1 MAFAAA
7 RDDTRA
13 SATRGN
19 PLERTRIV
27 LIDMAPLL
35 REIVRAAVV
44 REPDLDIVA
53 EHDEIDVRSVL
64 ELDDPDFII
73 VGENAATAEDL
84 RVLVGVGRGLRA
96 LEVQSDGR
104 ESVLYEL
111 RPHRI
116 SLGEISS
123 DTLVRAI
130 RTVPTWDAKS

>member
-1 MAFAAA
+1 M
-7 RDDTRA
+7 
-13 SATRGN
+13 
-19 PLERTRIV
+19 ERTRIV
-27 LIDMAPLL
+27 LIDMPTLL
-35 REIVRAAVV
+35 RDIVREAIV

-53 EHDEIDVRSVL
+53 EHDEIDVRSAV

-73 VGENAATAEDL
+73 VGENAGAQQDVRGL
-84 RVLVGVGRGLRA
+84 IGSRRGLRA

-116 SLGEISS
+116 SLGEVSS

-130 RTVPTWDAKS
+130 RTVPKWDTKT

>member
-1 MAFAAA
+1 
-7 RDDTRA
+7 
-13 SATRGN
+13 
-19 PLERTRIV
+19 LERTRIV

-35 REIVRAAVV
+35 RDIVREAIR

-53 EHDEIDVRSVL
+53 EHDDIDVRAAV

-73 VGENAATAEDL
+73 VGEDAAVQQDV
-84 RVLVGVGRGLRA
+84 RRLVGAHHGLRA

-104 ESVLYEL
+104 DSVLYEL

-116 SLGEISS
+116 SLGEVSS

-130 RTVPTWDAKS
+130 RAVPTWDAKT